1 MIGTGKLR
9 GTHPRRCRL
18 LVVCCL
24 VGFAACGSSSS
35 GVVGAWGDPNG
46 RSMVFDA
53 EGRVTIRDPKAATL
67 TGTYTYSS
75 GLGEVKITLTEDGRT
90 MQGKLLTP
98 SRLQIGTSGRP
109 FIFNRRGSR

>member
-1 MIGTGKLR
+1 M
-9 GTHPRRCRL
+9 

-24 VGFAACGSSSS
+24 VCFAACDSSSS
-35 GVVGAWGDPNG
+35 GVVGAWGDPSG

-53 EGRVTIRDPKAATL
+53 QGRVTIRDPNAATM

-98 SRLQIGTSGRP
+98 TRLQIGTSGRP
-109 FIFNRRGSR
+109 FIFNLRGSR